1 MASLP
6 ALKHNP
12 IIPVLALLW
21 IENPSYGK
29 FLWNEMMLGFYSE
42 SVG

>member
-1 MASLP
+1 MDSRL

-12 IIPVLALLW
+12 IIPVLGLLW

-29 FLWNEMMLGFYSE
+29 FIQNDAGIL
-42 SVG
+42 